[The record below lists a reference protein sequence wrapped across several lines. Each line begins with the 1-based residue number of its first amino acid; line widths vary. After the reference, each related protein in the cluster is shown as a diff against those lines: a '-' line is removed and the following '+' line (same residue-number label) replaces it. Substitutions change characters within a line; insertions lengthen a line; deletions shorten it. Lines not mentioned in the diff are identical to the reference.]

1 MRGRY
6 LWRRDKNGDEHKSVL
21 KVFYFYI
28 KNLIRKG
35 LKKMKGTRK
44 LLISVIA
51 LVVTLAMAVTSTYAW
66 FTTNAYVT
74 VEGFD
79 VNVKTLSDEGLF
91 IKLGEIAGMS
101 YGTSV
106 SSANIATAIGL
117 NGGTMTQLDALTTVD
132 GTTLK
137 QASSIISGNT
147 TVTAGDN
154 ATAGMYAKFTL
165 MFQST
170 KPGIIILLSS
180 VDAATNLSTILTN
193 GAGGGVFTAWDYS
206 GVGTGITEAD
216 LLAHSLST
224 YQLSN
229 LTFPYAAS
237 DSIPVRAANAA
248 RVTFDS
254 STVGD
259 KTIVWG
265 PNAYNNA
272 IQTGYYLNTY
282 GWTVTLPADYK
293 TDANIIN
300 DLVLGTE
307 VAGTVT
313 NTPTVICTLE
323 QEGSVYVGT
332 VVVYVWLD
340 GNDGSCI
347 NTIGGDSFSI
357 DMQFRRIDAPV
368 G

>member
-1 MRGRY
+1 
-6 LWRRDKNGDEHKSVL
+6 
-21 KVFYFYI
+21 
-28 KNLIRKG
+28 
-35 LKKMKGTRK
+35 MKGTRK

-101 YGTSV
+101 YGTSLT
-106 SSANIATAIGL
+106 SANIATAIGL
-117 NGGTMTQLDALTTVD
+117 NSGTMSQLEALTTVD

-147 TVTAGDN
+147 DVTAGAD

-170 KPGIIILLSS
+170 KPGTIILLSS
-180 VDAATNLSTILTN
+180 VDAATNLSTITTN
-193 GAGGGVFTAWDYS
+193 GVGGGVFTAWDITA
-206 GVGTGITEAD
+206 GGISETD
-216 LLAHSLST
+216 LLALPSA
-224 YQLSN
+224 YQLTKQAYPI
-229 LTFPYAAS
+229 LAGG
-237 DSIPVRAANAA
+237 DVEVRAANAA

-254 STVGD
+254 SNAVD
-259 KTIVWG
+259 KTVVWG
-265 PNAYNNA
+265 PNAYNSA

-282 GWTVTLPADYK
+282 GWTVTLPTDYRGD
-293 TDANIIN
+293 TVNIIN

-307 VAGTVT
+307 TDGTVT
-313 NTPTVICTLE
+313 NTPTVICTLV
-323 QEGSVYVGT
+323 QEGSVYVGS

-347 NTIGGDSFSI
+347 NTIGGDSFTI
-357 DMQFRRIDAPV
+357 DMQFRRI